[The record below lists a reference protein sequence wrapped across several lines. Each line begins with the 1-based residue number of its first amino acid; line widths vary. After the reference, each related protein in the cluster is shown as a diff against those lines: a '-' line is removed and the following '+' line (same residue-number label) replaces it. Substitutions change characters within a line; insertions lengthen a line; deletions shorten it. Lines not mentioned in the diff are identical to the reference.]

1 MKQKGKVV
9 SKQEFL
15 SDGTYAK
22 EQYEGLLVASDLKQ
36 GCYKLGVQV
45 DENKIL
51 MVDQATEDNIREKV
65 LNWSAQIEDIQR
77 RYNAQADLQNYD

>member
-1 MKQKGKVV
+1 
-9 SKQEFL
+9 
-15 SDGTYAK
+15 
-22 EQYEGLLVASDLKQ
+22 
-36 GCYKLGVQV
+36 
-45 DENKIL
+45 

>member
-1 MKQKGKVV
+1 MIAQGVSQMKQKGKVV

-36 GCYKLGVQV
+36 GCYKLGF
-45 DENKIL
+45 K
-51 MVDQATEDNIREKV
+51 
-65 LNWSAQIEDIQR
+65 
-77 RYNAQADLQNYD
+77 